1 MTLHL
6 LLLQLLADKGGT
18 LVVQVESR
26 FAGIAFAVFTP
37 PLVIVSVMLGTLL
50 PGGGGSNSW

>member
-18 LVVQVESR
+18 LVLQVESC

-37 PLVIVSVMLGTLL
+37 SLVIVRVMLGTLL
-50 PGGGGSNSW
+50 PGGGGSTS